1 MPRHSKNNTAGSVFT
16 YHETK
21 SLDYGTKRARL
32 GRESFRDFDACYLCL
47 QTAREPVACS
57 KGHLACRE
65 CYYESYLQQKKD
77 IKREQALLEQKLANL
92 DDRKQQDEAAAKQ
105 ALLDEFE
112 RTQTSVLG
120 QRKNFREG
128 DQANTTKDTKT
139 TNSSQQ
145 DGAVGTKRKLDPT
158 GSQDS
163 GKPSKQKLKSSFWL
177 PTMTPAADTQ
187 TKDEIKAIQTQ
198 PLCHATKESHPL
210 SMKGMIEVKF
220 AKDNEDKSICPACLK
235 TLSNS
240 TKLSVMRNCGH
251 VVCHSCI
258 DMFIKKSKKCY
269 VCEEKTKTKDIVDM
283 TSEGTGYASGSS
295 LAMAER
301 FDLAFQ

>member
-21 SLDYGTKRARL
+21 SLDYGTKR
-32 GRESFRDFDACYLCL
+32 
-47 QTAREPVACS
+47 TAREPVACS

-65 CYYESYLQQKKD
+65 CYYESYLQQKQD
-77 IKREQALLEQKLANL
+77 IKREQALLDQKLANL

-105 ALLDEFE
+105 ALLDQFE

-120 QRKNFREG
+120 QRKNIRGG
-128 DQANTTKDTKT
+128 DDDQGKPSNTNMTAL
-139 TNSSQQ
+139 NSQQ
-145 DGAVGTKRKLDPT
+145 DGAGTKRKLEQT
-158 GSQDS
+158 GPQENAKS
-163 GKPSKQKLKSSFWL
+163 SKQILKSSFWL

-198 PLCHATKESHPL
+198 PLCHAIKDAHPL

-220 AKDNEDKSICPACLK
+220 AKDHEDKSICPACLK

-240 TKLSVMRNCGH
+240 SKLSVMRNCGH
-251 VVCHSCI
+251 VVCHNCV

-269 VCEEKTKTKDIVDM
+269 VCEEKTKPKDIVDM

>member
-21 SLDYGTKRARL
+21 ALDYGTKRARL
-32 GRESFRDFDACYLCL
+32 GRESFRDYDACYLCL

-65 CYYESYLQQKKD
+65 CYYESYLQQTKD
-77 IKREQALLEQKLANL
+77 IKREQALLEQKLSNL
-92 DDRKQQDEAAAKQ
+92 EDQNKRMN
-105 ALLDEFE
+105 DEFE
-112 RTQTSVLG
+112 KTQTSVLG
-120 QRKNFREG
+120 QQRKNHTNN
-128 DQANTTKDTKT
+128 DNNTLQHTA
-139 TNSSQQ
+139 TNSERN
-145 DGAVGTKRKLDPT
+145 DGLSTAGTKRKSDAVNDQGNT
-158 GSQDS
+158 KS
-163 GKPSKQKLKSSFWL
+163 SKQKLKSSFWL

-187 TKDEIKAIQTQ
+187 TKDEIKPIQTK
-198 PLCHATKESHPL
+198 PLCRATKEAHTL

-220 AKDNEDKSICPACLK
+220 SKDSDGKSICPACLK
-235 TLSNS
+235 ALTNS
-240 TKLSVMRNCGH
+240 SKLSVMRNCGH
-251 VVCHSCI
+251 VICQSCV
-258 DMFIKKSKKCY
+258 DMFIKKTKSCY
-269 VCEEKTKTKDIVDM
+269 VCEEKTKAKDIVDM